1 MDALDRKFA
10 VCPADLLVPMG
21 GLRNALPRLRTVI
34 YRTFVTERLLSMDE
48 QWSTGLGVSKPWL
61 SI

>member
-34 YRTFVTERLLSMDE
+34 YRTFVVDGRTVEHWAGGE
-48 QWSTGLGVSKPWL
+48 
-61 SI
+61 